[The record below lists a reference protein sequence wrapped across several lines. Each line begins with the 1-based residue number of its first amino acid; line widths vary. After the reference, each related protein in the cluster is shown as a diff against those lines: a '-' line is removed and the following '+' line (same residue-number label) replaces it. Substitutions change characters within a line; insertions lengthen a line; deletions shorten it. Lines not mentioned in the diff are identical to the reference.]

1 MSELTVL
8 LVDDEPLARASLRRL
23 LEPHADI
30 RVVAEC
36 KDGFDAVEYLADHQ
50 VDLMFLDVQMPELD
64 GFGVIREVGPVMM
77 PRTVFVT
84 AFDEFAVRAF
94 EVHALD
100 YLVKPFS
107 DERFEQMLVRVR
119 AELRY
124 RQLIQLGERLS
135 GLLDEAGVRQ
145 SVAPPSKAPSEYAK
159 RLLVTTASRSLVVRT
174 AAIDWVQAD
183 DYYAA
188 LHVSGK
194 THLLRETMAALEA
207 RLDPDVFLRI
217 HRSAIVNVE
226 RVQALERGT
235 DGQTVI
241 VLVDGTKLPVSRS
254 RRERV
259 EAAFGHRGWR

>member
-1 MSELTVL
+1 MSELDVL

-30 RVVAEC
+30 HVVAEC
-36 KDGFDAVEYLADHQ
+36 KDGLDAVEYLNDHD

-64 GFGVIREVGPVMM
+64 GFGVLREVGPLLM

-107 DERFEQMLVRVR
+107 DERFEQMLMHVRD
-119 AELRY
+119 ELRY
-124 RQLIQLGERLS
+124 RELIELGEKLS
-135 GLLDEAGVRQ
+135 GLLGEPGVRQ
-145 SVAPPSKAPSEYAK
+145 HLAVSTKAPSQYAK
-159 RLLVTTASRSLVVRT
+159 RLLVTTANRSLVVRT
-174 AAIDWVQAD
+174 NSIDWVQAD

-194 THLLRETMAALEA
+194 THLLRETMAALES

-217 HRSAIVNVE
+217 HRSAIVNLE
-226 RVQALERGT
+226 RVQALERTG
-235 DGQTVI
+235 DGQLVI
-241 VLVDGTKLPVSRS
+241 VLLDGTKLPVSRS

-259 EAAFGHRGWR
+259 EAAFPGVR

>member
-1 MSELTVL
+1 MSEVTVL

-36 KDGFDAVEYLADHQ
+36 KDGLDAVEYLADHQ

-107 DERFEQMLVRVR
+107 DERFEQMLTHVR

-124 RQLIQLGERLS
+124 RELIELGEKLS
-135 GLLDEAGVRQ
+135 GLLDEAGAREHV
-145 SVAPPSKAPSEYAK
+145 SAPTRAASTYAK

-174 AAIDWVQAD
+174 NTIDWVQAD

-188 LHVSGK
+188 LHCSGK

-217 HRSAIVNVE
+217 HRSAIVNLE
-226 RVQALERGT
+226 RVQALERT
-235 DGQTVI
+235 ADGQLMI
-241 VLVDGTKLPVSRS
+241 VLLDGTKLPVSRS

-259 EAAFGHRGWR
+259 ETAFGQAARR

>member
-1 MSELTVL
+1 MSDVTVL

-23 LEPHADI
+23 LEPHADFRI
-30 RVVAEC
+30 VGEC
-36 KDGFDAVEYLADHQ
+36 TDGFDAVEYLTDHH

-107 DERFEQMLVRVR
+107 DERFEQMLTRVR

-124 RQLIQLGERLS
+124 RELIELGEKLS

-145 SVAPPSKAPSEYAK
+145 HLAASSKPPSEYAK

-174 AAIDWVQAD
+174 NSIDWVQAD
-183 DYYAA
+183 DHYAA
-188 LHVSGK
+188 LHVAGK
-194 THLLRETMAALEA
+194 THLLRETMAALET

-217 HRSAIVNVE
+217 HRSAIVNLE
-226 RVQALERGT
+226 RVQALERT
-235 DGQTVI
+235 ADGQLVV
-241 VLVDGTKLPVSRS
+241 VLLDGTKLPVSRS

-259 EAAFGHRGWR
+259 EAVFGPGAGK